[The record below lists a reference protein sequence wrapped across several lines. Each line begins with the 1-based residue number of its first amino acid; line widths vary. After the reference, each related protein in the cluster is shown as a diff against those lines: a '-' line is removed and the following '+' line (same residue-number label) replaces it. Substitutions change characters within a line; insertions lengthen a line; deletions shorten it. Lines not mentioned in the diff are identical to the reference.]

1 MTALL
6 STTPQST
13 LFYKARLP
21 NPRALDLYWAMIHL
35 TAGSHKVIKLFK
47 IKYILFSLVLLVFDL
62 ETFPLCPGIS
72 PQLNLPL
79 ILHLSKAVEVREQ
92 TGPKCSTG
100 AAT

>member
-35 TAGSHKVIKLFK
+35 TAGRIKLFK